1 MRCCAQELPVPGRR
15 AVVVLPSNV
24 LSNTYQEFV
33 QWLPEDARSKLRV
46 SKVRAC
52 SPARPCPARPCLCH
66 TGLLWPTSGAG

>member
-1 MRCCAQELPVPGRR
+1 MPGRR

-52 SPARPCPARPCLCH
+52 SPARPGPACA
-66 TGLLWPTSGAG
+66 TGLLRPTSEAG